1 MRINID
7 LSLPFYCAST
17 ICDKNGSHYELNPR
31 SPYINV
37 EATGH
42 VFFLLLSIN
51 TDTRGEGVTKL
62 TVNYH
67 IGTNFFKDCR

>member
-7 LSLPFYCAST
+7 LSLPFHCAST
-17 ICDKNGSHYELNPR
+17 ICDRNGSHYELNPC

-42 VFFLLLSIN
+42 VFLLLLSIN
-51 TDTRGEGVTKL
+51 TVTKGEGVTNL

-67 IGTNFFKDCR
+67 LGINFVKDCR

>member
-1 MRINID
+1 MRINFD
-7 LSLPFYCAST
+7 LSLPVHCAST

-42 VFFLLLSIN
+42 VFLLLSIN
-51 TDTRGEGVTKL
+51 TVTKGEGVTKL

-67 IGTNFFKDCR
+67 IGTNFVKDCR